1 MAYFF
6 ISILITIVFFEDIRK
21 KFLNL
26 KGLLFLLVFFI
37 FISPHLYWNFE
48 NGFVTFNHTAQN
60 ANIQSINLNL
70 KEPLIFVLSQF
81 IVFGLYPL
89 FLIFKKTFLYKQLNK
104 ENKVLLIF
112 FLTPIIIIT
121 ILSLFSRA
129 NANWAAVGF
138 PFGIIFLANIIND
151 SEEKFKKYYIFF
163 SQFLLSL
170 VIIILILLGQNNIKL
185 DPFSK
190 QRHARDLARHITEE
204 LKNIENVAFMADDRE
219 DYAIMLFYIKSFKV
233 KKAKWNGDIK
243 IDDHYELTTNANNL
257 KGYNLLFL
265 TRTAPTEEMIS
276 RSSSQKLIK
285 ELHFSYS
292 RKVKKYNLY
301 LLSDWN

>member
-1 MAYFF
+1 M
-6 ISILITIVFFEDIRK
+6 
-21 KFLNL
+21 
-26 KGLLFLLVFFI
+26 
-37 FISPHLYWNFE
+37 
-48 NGFVTFNHTAQN
+48 
-60 ANIQSINLNL
+60 
-70 KEPLIFVLSQF
+70 
-81 IVFGLYPL
+81 
-89 FLIFKKTFLYKQLNK
+89 FLYKQLNK

-138 PFGIIFLANIIND
+138 PFGIIFLANIVND

-170 VIIILILLGQNNIKL
+170 VIILLILLGQNNIKL

-190 QRHARDLARHITEE
+190 QRHARDLALHITEE

-233 KKAKWNGDIK
+233 KKQNGMVI
-243 IDDHYELTTNANNL
+243 L
-257 KGYNLLFL
+257 KLMIIMSLQLMQITSKDTIYCFL
-265 TRTAPTEEMIS
+265 HEQHL
-276 RSSSQKLIK
+276 QKK
-285 ELHFSYS
+285 
-292 RKVKKYNLY
+292 
-301 LLSDWN
+301 